1 MAIKY
6 LAGERLIG
14 TAAERTALSG
24 AAAQSWKELGRTTL
38 GSAGTTIS
46 VTVAAKDNIMLLGF
60 LDIAGSSSSTVKM
73 TFNSDTDDNYA
84 VRRSANFAAD
94 STLVSQDG
102 IDVGNV
108 LALENFFTANIRNIT
123 TEEKLI
129 ESDIL
134 EEGGA
139 GAGTAPDSEVAISK
153 WANTSA
159 QITTIT
165 LTCATNFDT
174 GSELVVLGMDDD
186 EDGSSGTNFWQQI
199 KLFEGAAPASA
210 GHGGNED
217 IGTFTPKKYMMVDIM
232 ATGGNDRF
240 GYGFRTNMTAGG
252 GIEGSSSAWSQRRD
266 TNGSADTNTGFN
278 YINLHSTMS
287 NGSTGFAILLILNH
301 AGKEKLLIWRSGT
314 ALGDA
319 GGVMDRV
326 VGFAKFSG
334 DGSTRAPIDR
344 LGSIYT
350 TGQHSWELLRV
361 WGSD

>member
-6 LAGERLIG
+6 LAGDRLIG

-60 LDIAGSSSSTVKM
+60 LDIAGSSISTVKM
-73 TFNSDTDDNYA
+73 TFNSDTNDNYA

-129 ESDIL
+129 ETDVL
-134 EEGGA
+134 EEGAA
-139 GAGTAPDSEVAISK
+139 GSGTAPDTEVAISK

-165 LTCATNFDT
+165 LTGTNNFDT
-174 GSELVVLGMDDD
+174 GSELIVLGMDDD

-199 KLFEGAAPASA
+199 HLFEGAAPPQDTT
-210 GHGGNED
+210 HGGNED
-217 IGTFTPKKYMMVDIM
+217 AGLFTPKKYLMIDIM
-232 ATGGNDRF
+232 TTGGNDRF
-240 GYGFRTNMTAGG
+240 GYGFLANNWTGGAVNTNTND
-252 GIEGSSSAWSQRRD
+252 WCQRRD
-266 TNGSADTNTGFN
+266 TNGSADTTTGGD
-278 YINLHSTMS
+278 YLNLHDTLD
-287 NGSTGFAILLILNH
+287 NGSTGYVRMLVYNPSNN
-301 AGKEKLLIWRSGT
+301 GKQFIWRSAAVGN
-314 ALGDA
+314 
-319 GGVMDRV
+319 DRV
-326 VGFAKFSG
+326 VGFGKYSM
-334 DGSTRAPIDR
+334 TNQLDR

-350 TGQHSWELLRV
+350 TGQHSWELLRI

>member
-6 LAGERLIG
+6 LAGDRLIG

-60 LDIAGSSSSTVKM
+60 LDIAGSSISTVKM
-73 TFNSDTDDNYA
+73 TFNSDTGSNYA
-84 VRRSANFAAD
+84 VRRSANFATD
-94 STLVSQDG
+94 STLVSQTG

-123 TEEKLI
+123 AEEKLI
-129 ESDIL
+129 ETDVL
-134 EEGGA
+134 EEGAA
-139 GAGTAPDSEVAISK
+139 GSGTAPDSEVAISK

-165 LTCATNFDT
+165 LTGTNNFDT

-199 KLFEGAAPASA
+199 KLFEGAAPPQDTT
-210 GHGGNED
+210 HGGNED
-217 IGTFTPKKYMMVDIM
+217 TGTFTPKKYMMVDIM
-232 ATGGNDRF
+232 TTGGNDRF
-240 GYGFRTNMTAGG
+240 GYGLYANNSTGGAVNGNTND
-252 GIEGSSSAWSQRRD
+252 WCQRRD
-266 TNGSADTNTGFN
+266 TNGSADTTTGGDYLNT
-278 YINLHSTMS
+278 HATMS
-287 NGSTGFAILLILNH
+287 NGSTGFLRMLIYNPSDN
-301 AGKEKLLIWRSGT
+301 GKQIIWRSAT

-326 VGFAKFSG
+326 VGFAKYN
-334 DGSTRAPIDR
+334 TNVQIDR
-344 LGSIYT
+344 FGSVYT
-350 TGQHSWELLRV
+350 TGQHSFELLRV